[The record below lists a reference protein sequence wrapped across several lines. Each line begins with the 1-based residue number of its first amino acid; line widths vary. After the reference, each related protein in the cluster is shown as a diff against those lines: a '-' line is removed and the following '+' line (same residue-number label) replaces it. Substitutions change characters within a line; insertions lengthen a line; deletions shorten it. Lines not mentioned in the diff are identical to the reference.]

1 MVQGN
6 FISPASRGHEVLP
19 EEDEASH
26 LGDLTGLTPRALQK
40 GIARACSVASAMSH
54 SVQPHGQQPTRLPR
68 PQDSPGN
75 IKIPY
80 FSSGGKTSGSG
91 AFDPPPAGLAVLSS
105 GLEMVRRVLACLL

>member
-40 GIARACSVASAMSH
+40 GIARVTGL
-54 SVQPHGQQPTRLPR
+54 V
-68 PQDSPGN
+68 
-75 IKIPY
+75 
-80 FSSGGKTSGSG
+80 
-91 AFDPPPAGLAVLSS
+91 LAVRCILFLHFLRFKYSKAGS
-105 GLEMVRRVLACLL
+105 E

>member
-40 GIARACSVASAMSH
+40 GLARVMGL
-54 SVQPHGQQPTRLPR
+54 V
-68 PQDSPGN
+68 
-75 IKIPY
+75 
-80 FSSGGKTSGSG
+80 
-91 AFDPPPAGLAVLSS
+91 LAVRCILF
-105 GLEMVRRVLACLL
+105 